1 MPRINFLKKVVIA
14 ALGLIVV
21 RLFFIQIIEH
31 GDWVKRAAE
40 QQTLLETIVADRGDI
55 YMLDDN
61 NEPVKV
67 VMNQSVYSIIIDP
80 QVTDKD
86 GLKEVLE
93 KYAKEYTTANVDEIF
108 NIEGLR
114 YYVIARNVPR
124 ETASTISKEGVS
136 GVWFQENNHR
146 VYPEGEMAAQLLGF
160 VNTDGEGQYG
170 IEGALNDRL
179 AGKNGLLKTISDV
192 NNIALSI
199 GDDNVEIPAVDGDD
213 VVLTIN
219 RGLQKRTEEILAD
232 AVANSVA
239 TNAAAIIMDPNTGEV
254 LTMASVPT
262 YDPSRYD
269 QVADWTS
276 YVNYTTDIPYEPA
289 SVCKTFVFTAAINE
303 GAMTPDSTYFNNGYV
318 MIDDARINNATL
330 GSHVYGTVSMRTALS
345 YSLNTGSIQ
354 ALKWLGGDPDNINEA
369 GRQKLYEYYN
379 RFGLGKETGIE
390 VSEATG
396 IVHEPNEGYAPDLT
410 YAEMTFGQGTSLT
423 MIQVATAFSEVINGG
438 YDLTPTLI
446 RGYMKDGNLEIVP
459 YTGKGEQVISSDTSS
474 TMRVMLHDNRG
485 IFYRKDTPGYYLGG
499 KTGTGQVYLE
509 ETGAYSEPTG
519 ETIGTYIGFGGT
531 DGELPNYV
539 IMVKIWGEG
548 QHLDGSTDAKDLFD
562 NISDEAIEYL
572 KIKPKE

>member
-562 NISDEAIEYL
+562 NISDEAVEYL